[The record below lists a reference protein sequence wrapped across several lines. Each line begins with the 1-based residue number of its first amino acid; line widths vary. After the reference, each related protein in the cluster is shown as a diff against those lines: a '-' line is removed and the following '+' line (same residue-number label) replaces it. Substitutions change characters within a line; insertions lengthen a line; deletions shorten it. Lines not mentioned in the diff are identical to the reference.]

1 MNSEKLN
8 PTRLSRMQ
16 LADVLTR
23 SGITKL
29 TPNAIN
35 GWLGAGCPRNSDR
48 SYNVLHVCAW
58 LAEKYGQTPY
68 RPSAET
74 DNEKRERIALM
85 RARRLAA
92 DQRRRIEAGKLIDKG
107 EVVREQI
114 RRVHA
119 VKSGLLSLEK
129 ALAHEIVGVPQAQA
143 EAIIAERVQDLL
155 NAYADGWNGEREV
168 PKETKAS

>member
-8 PTRLSRMQ
+8 PTRLTRMQ

-68 RPSAET
+68 RPSATT
-74 DNEKRERIALM
+74 DEAKKESIALQ
-85 RARRLAA
+85 RERRLAVR
-92 DQRRRIEAGKLIDKG
+92 QTRLMQKGLLVKKEEIEQ
-107 EVVREQI
+107 EQQ

-119 VKSGLLSLEK
+119 VKSGLLSPEK
-129 ALAHEIVGVPQAQA
+129 SLAREIVGVPQAQA
-143 EAIIAERVQDLL
+143 EAVIAERVQDLL
-155 NAYADGWNGEREV
+155 NAYADGWNGQGEV